1 MCIQEGRY
9 GGRYGVTEGADRSY
23 MYIPGA
29 TPSSGPSHSPAAAP
43 RGSPP
48 SSPESVHR
56 YGRRRA
62 KTSDKALSGGGGGRG
77 AGGEGRGACVPEPR
91 GRCTPRLQTQ
101 YQLVLLSCTT
111 VIGSRTSSRCSC
123 GSSSA
128 AVKFFPPS
136 KEHST
141 RQIPRPAPLHAIPRS
156 VMLDT
161 PLAPERT
168 VLVLGSQRMLC
179 TCGQRF
185 HRDLVLIG
193 L

>member
-1 MCIQEGRY
+1 VQT
-9 GGRYGVTEGADRSY
+9 GVICTYLVPR
-23 MYIPGA
+23 PV
-29 TPSSGPSHSPAAAP
+29 PAHP
-43 RGSPP
+43 IL
-48 SSPESVHR
+48 
-56 YGRRRA
+56 RRRRPA
-62 KTSDKALSGGGGGRG
+62 DLPLLHLRVYTDTAGEEQRHQTKLYPAG
-77 AGGEGRGACVPEPR
+77 AGGEGRGAR
-91 GRCTPRLQTQ
+91 GVRAGTKRGSCTPRLQTQ

-111 VIGSRTSSRCSC
+111 VLGSRTSSRCSC